1 MGNILSESVVDA
13 HTTKWSVPSDGAH
26 MSLSPDL
33 ESGCM
38 DAAVDTCQK
47 LVDETRAVLFDV
59 CALGYGDDAWEEER
73 VVARARVAIA
83 HMEAII
89 DRCKRDARG
98 AFDDRD
104 DKEDDVWT
112 P

>member
-1 MGNILSESVVDA
+1 MDA
-13 HTTKWSVPSDGAH
+13 QATKWSMPSDGIH
-26 MSLSPDL
+26 TPLSPDL

-38 DAAVDTCQK
+38 DAVVDACQR

-59 CALGYGDDAWEEER
+59 CALGYGDDEWEEER

-98 AFDDRD
+98 EFADRD
-104 DKEDDVWT
+104 GKEDDLWIA
-112 P
+112 